1 MVIENNSFRN
11 NDFFMWHIVWT
22 DFVSYSSSLANA
34 FYQGNYTRSEQ
45 SKYQI
50 LHHPYGIN

>member
-50 LHHPYGIN
+50 LYHPYGIN